1 MFARLLAVFFLC
13 LALPWTAAAQSAGGT
28 AAFDAKAKQIYM
40 IDAATGTVLFA
51 RGENEPVTAAS
62 LAKVMTLAVVFKAVQ
77 DGEINLDTSFPVSEH
92 AWRTGGAPSRTA
104 TMFAAL
110 KSQIR
115 VEDLIRGVAVQAAND
130 GCIILAE
137 GIDGSESAFAER
149 MNKQAKEL
157 GLVQSHFDNATGL
170 PSPGNKVS
178 MRDLVVLAQHLHQ
191 SYPEFY
197 RYYSEPEFEWN
208 KIKQRNRNPLATMNI
223 GADGLVMGFAED
235 AGYGLVASVERNG
248 RRLFLAMSGLTSDKE
263 RLDEAR
269 RLIDWAMT
277 SFASKTLFKAGET
290 VAEASVYGGNA
301 GHVPLLTKQDVD
313 VLLPIGSTE
322 RLSARV
328 IYSWPLRAP
337 VASGQPVGVLR
348 IWNGDRFLLEVPLE
362 TAAPVEVGALSSRA
376 LDALQELFFFW
387 L

>member
-1 MFARLLAVFFLC
+1 MFARLLTAFFLC
-13 LALPWTAAAQSAGGT
+13 LVLPWTVAAQSAGGAT
-28 AAFDAKAKQIYM
+28 AFDTKAKQIYL

-51 RGENEPVTAAS
+51 RGENEPVAAAS
-62 LAKVMTLAVVFKAVQ
+62 LAKVMTLAVVFKAVH
-77 DGEINLDTSFPVSEH
+77 DGEINLDTTFPVSEH

-115 VEDLIRGVAVQAAND
+115 VEDLIRGVAVLAAND
-130 GCIILAE
+130 ACIVLAE
-137 GIDGSESAFAER
+137 GIAGSESAFAAR
-149 MNKQAKEL
+149 MNQQAKEL
-157 GLVQSHFDNATGL
+157 GLARSRFDNATGL

-178 MRDLVVLAQHLHQ
+178 MRDLVGLAQHLQ
-191 SYPEFY
+191 GSYPDLY

-248 RRLFLAMSGLTSDKE
+248 RRLFLAMSGLSSDKE

-277 SFASKTLFKAGET
+277 SFASRTLFKAGET
-290 VAEASVYGGNA
+290 IAEASVYGGSA
-301 GHVPLLTKQDVD
+301 GHVPLLARQDVD

-337 VASGQPVGVLR
+337 VASGQGVGVLR
-348 IWNGDRFLLEVPLE
+348 IWSGDRFLREVPLE
-362 TAAPVEVGALSSRA
+362 TAASVEVGTLSSRA
-376 LDALQELFFFW
+376 LDALQELLFFW